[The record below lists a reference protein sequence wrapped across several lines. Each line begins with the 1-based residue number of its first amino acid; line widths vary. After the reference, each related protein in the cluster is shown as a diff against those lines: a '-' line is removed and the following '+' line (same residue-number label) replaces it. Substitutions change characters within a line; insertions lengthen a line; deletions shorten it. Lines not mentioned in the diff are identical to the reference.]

1 MDGFVSFQ
9 IFESYYLC
17 ELPWKSEF
25 GDLVTILLDDNM
37 YFMEITISFLQ
48 IKVTNWNWSGEK

>member
-9 IFESYYLC
+9 IFESYYLG
-17 ELPWKSEF
+17 EFPSKSEF

-48 IKVTNWNWSGEK
+48 IKVTN